1 MLMFI
6 RKSDIDIRK
15 CERILE
21 HRAAILEQSTV
32 ILENLIFIRT
42 FMILLEL
49 SQAKL
54 TFFYSN

>member
-42 FMILLEL
+42 FKKILEHL
-49 SQAKL
+49 
-54 TFFYSN
+54 